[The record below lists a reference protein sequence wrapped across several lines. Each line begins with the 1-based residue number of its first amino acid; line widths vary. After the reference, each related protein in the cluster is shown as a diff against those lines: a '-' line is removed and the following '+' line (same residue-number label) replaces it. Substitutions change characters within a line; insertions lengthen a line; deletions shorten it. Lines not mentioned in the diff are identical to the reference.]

1 MVNGAEVWIYKMWV
15 LCLVNIDGI
24 GCYIG
29 LLLKCL
35 LDYNKERH
43 FLK

>member
-1 MVNGAEVWIYKMWV
+1 MVNGSEVWIYKMWV
-15 LCLVNIDGI
+15 LCPANIDGK

-35 LDYNKERH
+35 LGHNKERN